1 MFGLIA
7 IAAVLLQQAPPDT
20 TAVRAAARRAEAAYE
35 RAARRH
41 APLVGWRGSSGECH
55 EVVGRFCLRYDDG
68 APEEPPPE
76 PARIT
81 DARREA
87 IDALRRGFTL
97 LPGDPALAGPL
108 VRLLIEDERPREA
121 VAIALTYEALASDS
135 ADAALLAGL
144 TLHAAGEETSAAGRF
159 ERALEWTHAGERD
172 RVPALD
178 WLLQPAERRRYRS
191 LPDAERRRYEAAVW
205 TLADPLYLS
214 AVNER
219 WVEHVARYAYA
230 RLLERAPLVRD
241 MHRWGRDM
249 EELLMRY
256 GAAYRRGR
264 ELSARID
271 ESGIVEYFD
280 PRQLAYVPETLLA
293 RGYPPPPLPG
303 DSWPLGAERAR
314 SGYAPRTIRSMD
326 ALPHQLTRIPVRGGW
341 LVRVDATFGLDSV
354 ARVPPPPLPGVTAAR
369 PAPVPGPMH
378 TGLFLQAAAHAMDRA
393 AEVRGT
399 TMLAPD
405 DSARITLAV
414 LADAGEYVYSAEAF
428 ESETRTA
435 RRARYALE
443 LPSAYGLRASD
454 VLIAEPF
461 RAVLPD
467 AHSDRQRLRPLTR
480 LVFGSDATIGIYAE
494 IVGLETGAYH
504 VEVLARSADRRS
516 LPVRVVR
523 WLGAALGRGKDDTPP
538 RVRWSGIHEDDDTP
552 LVIALDLPLAGLERG
567 LHIIE
572 IAVVNGQRGERAAA
586 QRIIRIE

>member
-1 MFGLIA
+1 MFALIA
-7 IAAVLLQQAPPDT
+7 VAAVLLQQAPQDT
-20 TAVRAAARRAEAAYE
+20 AAVRAGARRAEAAYE
-35 RAARRH
+35 LAARRH

-87 IDALRRGFTL
+87 IDALRRGFAL
-97 LPGDPALAGPL
+97 LPADSALAGPL
-108 VRLLIEDERPREA
+108 VRLLIEDERAREA
-121 VAIALTYEALASDS
+121 VAIALTYEALAPDS
-135 ADAALLAGL
+135 AHAALLAGL
-144 TLHAAGEETSAAGRF
+144 TLHAAGEEASAANRLDQ
-159 ERALEWTHAGERD
+159 ALERMNADEHD
-172 RVPALD
+172 RVRALD

-191 LPDAERRRYEAAVW
+191 LSETERTRYEAAVW

-214 AVNER
+214 PVNER

-230 RLLERAPLVRD
+230 RLLERAPLVRG

-249 EELLMRY
+249 EELLVRY

-303 DSWPLGAERAR
+303 DSWPLAAERAR
-314 SGYAPRTIRSMD
+314 SGYAPRTIRSMEP
-326 ALPHQLTRIPVRGGW
+326 LPHQLTRIPVEGGW
-341 LVRVDATFGLDSV
+341 LVRVDAAFGLDSA
-354 ARVPPPPLPGVTAAR
+354 ARVPPPPLPGDTAAR
-369 PAPVPGPMH
+369 PTPVPGPVH
-378 TGLFLQAAAHAMDRA
+378 TGLFLQSPAHAMNRA
-393 AEVRGT
+393 TDVRAT
-399 TMLAPD
+399 TVLAGD

-414 LADAGEYVYSAEAF
+414 LADSGDYVYSAEAF

-435 RRARYALE
+435 RRARYTLE

-454 VLIAEPF
+454 VVVAEPF
-461 RAVLPD
+461 RAGLPET
-467 AHSDRQRLRPLTR
+467 HSDRERLRPRTR

-494 IVGLETGAYH
+494 VAGLGRGAYD
-504 VEVLARSADRRS
+504 VEVLAHNADRRS

-523 WLGAALGRGKDDTPP
+523 WLGALLSRGQEEAPP
-538 RVRWSGIHEDDDTP
+538 RVRWSGVHEADDVP
-552 LVIALDLPLAGLERG
+552 LVIALDLPLTGLEPG
-567 LHIIE
+567 VHVIE
-572 IAVVNGQRGERAAA
+572 IAVVDGRGKRAAA
-586 QRIIRIE
+586 QRIIRID